1 MTEWLNLKM
10 ARPGVGKAVYLPAP
24 TRKDVRA
31 AAALLLRCNDVDL
44 DEWTSGLW
52 ANAGAREALRALVSL
67 DTAEK
72 VPSDV
77 ETLSAAS

>member
-1 MTEWLNLKM
+1 MAEWINLKM

-44 DEWTSGLW
+44 DEWTGGLW
-52 ANAGAREALRALVSL
+52 SNVDAREALRALVLL
-67 DTAEK
+67 DTAEN

-77 ETLSAAS
+77 VAQSAAS